1 MNVSEAFKS
10 RSLKCMIGDHL
21 LRNGLS
27 TISYDQTRKT
37 STIKLLPGPSF
48 GKVDGP
54 LVVSKQRRV
63 ESVFNTM
70 NKLVKG
76 KLSFVGGVD
85 RVFKRIFS
93 VREGEKLLRASHC
106 SLYTTAGPIAGR
118 LFISTEKL
126 AFCSDRPI
134 AKVSSTTT
142 GEPLWFHYKIMIPLR
157 KIQRLN
163 QNEST
168 KKPSQKYLQVV
179 TSDEFEFWFMG
190 FRTYNKTFKC
200 LQQVCS
206 LPKLN
211 LLTSS

>member
-10 RSLKCMIGDHL
+10 RSLKSMIGDHL

-37 STIKLLPGPSF
+37 STIKLLS
-48 GKVDGP
+48 GP

-70 NKLVKG
+70 NKL
-76 KLSFVGGVD
+76 
-85 RVFKRIFS
+85 
-93 VREGEKLLRASHC
+93 
-106 SLYTTAGPIAGR
+106 GPIAGR

-134 AKVSSTTT
+134 AKVTSATT
-142 GEPLWFHYKIMIPLR
+142 GEPLRFHYKIVIPLR
-157 KIQRLN
+157 KIERLN

-168 KKPSQKYLQVV
+168 KKPSQNYLQVV

-190 FRTYNKTFKC
+190 FRSYNKTFKW
-200 LQQVCS
+200 
-206 LPKLN
+206 PT
-211 LLTSS
+211 TSMQSTKA

>member
-10 RSLKCMIGDHL
+10 RSLKSMIGDHL

-37 STIKLLPGPSF
+37 STIKLLS
-48 GKVDGP
+48 GP

-85 RVFKRIFS
+85 RVFRRIFS

-134 AKVSSTTT
+134 AKVTSATT
-142 GEPLWFHYKIMIPLR
+142 GEPLRFHYKIVIPLR
-157 KIQRLN
+157 KIERLN

-168 KKPSQKYLQVV
+168 KKPSQNYLQVV

-190 FRTYNKTFKC
+190 FRSYNKTFKW
-200 LQQVCS
+200 
-206 LPKLN
+206 PT
-211 LLTSS
+211 TSMQSTKA